1 MPRDARGCEAK
12 KPPVMLSVNLRIPV
26 LTGGDVADSQKMA
39 LEVTHPHNDLDNIF
53 LHTRYRAWGHPKHL
67 LKPTLRLP
75 HRTNARQLYAH
86 VCGTHGG
93 TFVWWRIRVTAV
105 GEEWRV
111 FEARERG
118 TVVVKLGCTKSTSCI
133 PAAAPRATT
142 QSPATARSL
151 LVSAFYSRE
160 SAKLVRVP
168 SSHLKSHTPT
178 MYG

>member
-12 KPPVMLSVNLRIPV
+12 KPTVMLSVNLRISV

-111 FEARERG
+111 FEARERYR
-118 TVVVKLGCTKSTSCI
+118 SCQTGVHKEHFVHTGR
-133 PAAAPRATT
+133 RATGNDAVAGNGT
-142 QSPATARSL
+142 
-151 LVSAFYSRE
+151 
-160 SAKLVRVP
+160 
-168 SSHLKSHTPT
+168 
-178 MYG
+178 